1 MLYELHNIV
10 KKSSDQAKEQHYS
23 TFHGYSTSWIQANK
37 SKITTIGKRGFTDW
51 LFDSGG
57 RFEQMHSSVNHLVAV
72 KSPVNCPSN
81 HLANTPVNRHPA
93 VGNSEDSDELIFV
106 SEQNTKKRRTSRDQ
120 PSSTFSDGSCVP
132 VQKVAPMRAT
142 VRPADSAPTGR
153 IMPQTVTPS
162 VQTPVGKSKQKSHP
176 KQKRCLPPLM
186 VNYLNEESMK
196 KYSSDIRNSLQ
207 KLLQANN
214 LAPRN

>member
-1 MLYELHNIV
+1 
-10 KKSSDQAKEQHYS
+10 
-23 TFHGYSTSWIQANK
+23 
-37 SKITTIGKRGFTDW
+37 
-51 LFDSGG
+51 
-57 RFEQMHSSVNHLVAV
+57 MHSSVNHLVAV
-72 KSPVNCPSN
+72 KSPVNCPPN
-81 HLANTPVNRHPA
+81 HPENTPVNRHPA
-93 VGNSEDSDELIFV
+93 VVNSEDSDELIFV

-142 VRPADSAPTGR
+142 VRPADSTPTGR
-153 IMPQTVTPS
+153 IMPQTVTPP
-162 VQTPVGKSKQKSHP
+162 VQNPVGKSSNSKQKSHP

-196 KYSSDIRNSLQ
+196 KFSSDIQNSLQ